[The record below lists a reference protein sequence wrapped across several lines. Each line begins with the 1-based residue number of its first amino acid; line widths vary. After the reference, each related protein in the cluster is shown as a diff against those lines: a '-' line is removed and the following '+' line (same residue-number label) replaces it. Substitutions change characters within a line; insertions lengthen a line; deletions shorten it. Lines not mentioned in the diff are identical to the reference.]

1 MRAPVNPIKEP
12 RTRAE
17 ALKLSIRAAHWSHK
31 TRFNDTDR
39 AMLEKIIER
48 NGWVRRLPARFPG
61 EEWRHIGTVQEWSIY
76 HAARITLCALAGKTH
91 WGGFG
96 LLAPYNIAPLPEAAR

>member
-1 MRAPVNPIKEP
+1 MRAPVDPIKEP

-31 TRFNDTDR
+31 TRFNDANR

-48 NGWVRRLPARFPG
+48 NGWVRRLPVRFPG

-76 HAARITLCALAGKTH
+76 HAAHMTFRALAGKER
-91 WGGFG
+91 WGGT
-96 LLAPYNIAPLPEAAR
+96 LSLAPFGINPLPENA